1 MEEQSNGKLAFNDT
15 SMIQNKR
22 NILVLVYMKPEN
34 NEQYQN
40 YYNQNQR
47 KKKENESVVSS
58 LFYRT
63 YSIIIKKDV
72 LKKRLIKAIKELI
85 LKRYYKKIFKRITKN
100 HFVPQLQQQTSQNKR
115 YPYRRVQNEY
125 KIALR

>member
-40 YYNQNQR
+40 YYNQNQI

-100 HFVPQLQQQTSQNKR
+100 HFVP
-115 YPYRRVQNEY
+115 
-125 KIALR
+125 

>member
-1 MEEQSNGKLAFNDT
+1 MHLEKFCHTKNLQKNINSSMEEQSNGKLAFNDT

-34 NEQYQN
+34 NEQYLN

-100 HFVPQLQQQTSQNKR
+100 HFVP
-115 YPYRRVQNEY
+115 
-125 KIALR
+125 